1 MTPTQPVRHNIMLP
15 QERFFQLQEL
25 ADALGGKTM
34 SETLQALFQAAR
46 DQGLIKGHDLPG
58 VRLNVVSD
66 GIVIRFDDQE
76 PVGFKFDAALALA
89 DAVRQFAAGTNTTS
103 HQIDGDHFF
112 SVRRKGRGVI
122 VELATAQNG
131 PSKAWNPDIAAEFA
145 DLIEAAVAEKYQK

>member
-1 MTPTQPVRHNIMLP
+1 MTQPVRHNIMLP

-46 DQGLIKGHDLPG
+46 DQGLIKGHSIPG
-58 VRLNVVSD
+58 VRVNAISD
-66 GIVIRFDDQE
+66 GLVIRFDDLE
-76 PVGFKFDAALALA
+76 PIGFTFDAGLALA
-89 DAVRQFAAGTNTTS
+89 DAVRHFAAGTNTTS

-122 VELATAQNG
+122 VELTTARDG
-131 PSKAWNPDIAAEFA
+131 PAKAWNPDIAGEFA
-145 DLIEAAVAEKYQK
+145 DLVEAAVATKCPQ